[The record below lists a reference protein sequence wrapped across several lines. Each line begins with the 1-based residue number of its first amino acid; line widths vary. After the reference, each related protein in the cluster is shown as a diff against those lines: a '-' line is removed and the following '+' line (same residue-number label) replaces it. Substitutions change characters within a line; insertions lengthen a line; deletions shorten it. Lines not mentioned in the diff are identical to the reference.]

1 MPPKKQ
7 DKSSQSVKVSINLGD
22 KKPTRKPRGKRKPS
36 QKKLPAPLGISPRQQ
51 PFSQQPQYI
60 PLYVNQ
66 YPSYA
71 GAGSPSY
78 MNAGMPANPQIL
90 AGTSNIPSTAP
101 LLLTNASVTTPT
113 TAMTRMTS
121 NARFNVPS
129 SFYIPTE
136 KPNYP
141 RIDIKKRIEDIQ
153 RPKLTTQNIE
163 PSIGSSEFTKRKENI
178 MTFFDDATGLPIK
191 TEEQGMREGEDYIL
205 IGRDPQEAGN
215 QVEFFDV
222 EFIRPSRSPSVSSI
236 SLQSDFGIDPFY
248 ADDTDEGFFGS
259 SNSSS
264 SSSMPSLEQIDR
276 IPLAPPPPRLSA
288 PPSYYD
294 EMFYNQLG
302 NIPEGKV
309 EKEDLSNIFFP
320 YAY

>member
-78 MNAGMPANPQIL
+78 MNAGMPANPTL
-90 AGTSNIPSTAP
+90 LSSVAGTSTAP
-101 LLLTNASVTTPT
+101 LLLTNASATTPT
-113 TAMTRMTS
+113 TSMTRMTS

-153 RPKLTTQNIE
+153 RPKLTTQFAE
-163 PSIGSSEFTKRKENI
+163 PGIGSSEFQQRRQNLMSGLGIPDSERVNYI
-178 MTFFDDATGLPIK
+178 DPQTGFPVMS
-191 TEEQGMREGEDYIL
+191 EEQGRREGIDYIIL
-205 IGRDPQEAGN
+205 PPGGDPEDPRN
-215 QVEFFDV
+215 EI
-222 EFIRPSRSPSVSSI
+222 FIQNFT
-236 SLQSDFGIDPFY
+236 L
-248 ADDTDEGFFGS
+248 DDDADEGFFDTVDVDG
-259 SNSSS
+259 
-264 SSSMPSLEQIDR
+264 MPALEEINF
-276 IPLAPPPPRLSA
+276 A
-288 PPSYYD
+288 
-294 EMFYNQLG
+294 
-302 NIPEGKV
+302 
-309 EKEDLSNIFFP
+309 
-320 YAY
+320 

>member
-7 DKSSQSVKVSINLGD
+7 EKSSQSVKVSINLGD

-78 MNAGMPANPQIL
+78 MNAGIPANPQIL

-153 RPKLTTQNIE
+153 RPKLTIQNIE
-163 PSIGSSEFTKRKENI
+163 PSIGSSEFQQRRQNLMSGLGIPESERVNYV
-178 MTFFDDATGLPIK
+178 DPQTGLLVMP
-191 TEEQGMREGEDYIL
+191 EEQGRREGIDYIIL
-205 IGRDPQEAGN
+205 PPGGNPEDPDNEAQYSN
-215 QVEFFDV
+215 VTIEF
-222 EFIRPSRSPSVSSI
+222 P
-236 SLQSDFGIDPFY
+236 
-248 ADDTDEGFFGS
+248 DDADEGFFDTVDVDG
-259 SNSSS
+259 
-264 SSSMPSLEQIDR
+264 MPTLEEINF
-276 IPLAPPPPRLSA
+276 A
-288 PPSYYD
+288 
-294 EMFYNQLG
+294 
-302 NIPEGKV
+302 
-309 EKEDLSNIFFP
+309 
-320 YAY
+320 

>member
-7 DKSSQSVKVSINLGD
+7 EKSSQSVKVSINLGD

-36 QKKLPAPLGISPRQQ
+36 QKKLLGPLGISPRQQ

-78 MNAGMPANPQIL
+78 MNAGIPANPQIL
-90 AGTSNIPSTAP
+90 AGTSSIPSTAP
-101 LLLTNASVTTPT
+101 LLLTNGSATTPT

-153 RPKLTTQNIE
+153 RPKLTTQSRE
-163 PSIGSSEFTKRKENI
+163 PSIGSSEFQQRRQNLMSGLGIPDSERVNYI
-178 MTFFDDATGLPIK
+178 DPQTGFPVMS
-191 TEEQGMREGEDYIL
+191 EEQGRREGIDFILLPPGGDPEDPYN
-205 IGRDPQEAGN
+205 EVN
-215 QVEFFDV
+215 
-222 EFIRPSRSPSVSSI
+222 
-236 SLQSDFGIDPFY
+236 LQSFTL
-248 ADDTDEGFFGS
+248 ADDEDEGFFDT
-259 SNSSS
+259 
-264 SSSMPSLEQIDR
+264 IDVDGM
-276 IPLAPPPPRLSA
+276 PRLEEINFA
-288 PPSYYD
+288 
-294 EMFYNQLG
+294 
-302 NIPEGKV
+302 
-309 EKEDLSNIFFP
+309 
-320 YAY
+320 

>member
-7 DKSSQSVKVSINLGD
+7 EKSSQSVKVSINLGD

-36 QKKLPAPLGISPRQQ
+36 QKKLPGPLGISPRQQ

-101 LLLTNASVTTPT
+101 LLLTNGSATTPT

-153 RPKLTTQNIE
+153 RPKLTTQSRE
-163 PSIGSSEFTKRKENI
+163 PSIGSSEFQQRRQNLMSGLGILDSERVNYI
-178 MTFFDDATGLPIK
+178 DPQTGFPVMS
-191 TEEQGMREGEDYIL
+191 EEQGRREGIDFILLPPGGDPEDPYNEVNI
-205 IGRDPQEAGN
+205 
-215 QVEFFDV
+215 
-222 EFIRPSRSPSVSSI
+222 
-236 SLQSDFGIDPFY
+236 QSFTL
-248 ADDTDEGFFGS
+248 ADDEDEGFFDT
-259 SNSSS
+259 
-264 SSSMPSLEQIDR
+264 IDVDGM
-276 IPLAPPPPRLSA
+276 PRLEEINFA
-288 PPSYYD
+288 
-294 EMFYNQLG
+294 
-302 NIPEGKV
+302 
-309 EKEDLSNIFFP
+309 
-320 YAY
+320 

>member
-7 DKSSQSVKVSINLGD
+7 EKSSQSVKVSINLGD
-22 KKPTRKPRGKRKPS
+22 KKSTRKPRGKRKPS
-36 QKKLPAPLGISPRQQ
+36 QKKLPGPLGISPRQQ

-78 MNAGMPANPQIL
+78 MNAGIPANPQIL

-101 LLLTNASVTTPT
+101 LLLTNGSATTPT

-121 NARFNVPS
+121 NNRFNVPS

-153 RPKLTTQNIE
+153 RPKLITQSRE
-163 PSIGSSEFTKRKENI
+163 PSIGSSEFQQRRQNLMSGLGIPDSERVNYI
-178 MTFFDDATGLPIK
+178 DPQTGFPVMS
-191 TEEQGMREGEDYIL
+191 EEQGRREGIDFILLPPGGDPEDP
-205 IGRDPQEAGN
+205 DNEVN
-215 QVEFFDV
+215 
-222 EFIRPSRSPSVSSI
+222 
-236 SLQSDFGIDPFY
+236 LQSFTL
-248 ADDTDEGFFGS
+248 ADDEDEGFFDT
-259 SNSSS
+259 
-264 SSSMPSLEQIDR
+264 IDVDGM
-276 IPLAPPPPRLSA
+276 PRLEEINFA
-288 PPSYYD
+288 
-294 EMFYNQLG
+294 
-302 NIPEGKV
+302 
-309 EKEDLSNIFFP
+309 
-320 YAY
+320 

>member
-7 DKSSQSVKVSINLGD
+7 EKSSQSVKVSINLGD
-22 KKPTRKPRGKRKPS
+22 KKSTRKPRGKRKPS
-36 QKKLPAPLGISPRQQ
+36 QKKLPGPLGISPRQQ

-78 MNAGMPANPQIL
+78 MNAGIPANPQIL

-101 LLLTNASVTTPT
+101 LLLTNGSATTPT

-153 RPKLTTQNIE
+153 RPKLTIQNVE
-163 PSIGSSEFTKRKENI
+163 PSIGSSEFQQRRQNLMSGLGIPDSERVNYI
-178 MTFFDDATGLPIK
+178 DPQTGFPVMS
-191 TEEQGMREGEDYIL
+191 EEQGRREGIDFILLPPGGDPEDPRNEINF
-205 IGRDPQEAGN
+205 QN
-215 QVEFFDV
+215 FTMV
-222 EFIRPSRSPSVSSI
+222 
-236 SLQSDFGIDPFY
+236 
-248 ADDTDEGFFGS
+248 DDEDEGFFDT
-259 SNSSS
+259 
-264 SSSMPSLEQIDR
+264 IDVDGM
-276 IPLAPPPPRLSA
+276 PRLEEINFA
-288 PPSYYD
+288 
-294 EMFYNQLG
+294 
-302 NIPEGKV
+302 
-309 EKEDLSNIFFP
+309 
-320 YAY
+320 

>member
-7 DKSSQSVKVSINLGD
+7 EKSSQSVKVSINLGD

-36 QKKLPAPLGISPRQQ
+36 QKKLPGPLGISPSSTFGKSGAKIDFRQQ

-78 MNAGMPANPQIL
+78 MNAGIPANPQIL
-90 AGTSNIPSTAP
+90 AGTSNIPLTAP
-101 LLLTNASVTTPT
+101 LLLTNGSATTPT

-153 RPKLTTQNIE
+153 RPKLITQSRE
-163 PSIGSSEFTKRKENI
+163 PSIGSSEFQQRRQNLMSGLGIPDSERVNYI
-178 MTFFDDATGLPIK
+178 NPQTGFPVMS
-191 TEEQGMREGEDYIL
+191 EEQGRREGIDFILLPPGGDPEDPYN
-205 IGRDPQEAGN
+205 EVN
-215 QVEFFDV
+215 
-222 EFIRPSRSPSVSSI
+222 
-236 SLQSDFGIDPFY
+236 LQSFTL
-248 ADDTDEGFFGS
+248 ADNKDEGFF
-259 SNSSS
+259 NT
-264 SSSMPSLEQIDR
+264 IDVDGM
-276 IPLAPPPPRLSA
+276 PRLEEINFA
-288 PPSYYD
+288 
-294 EMFYNQLG
+294 
-302 NIPEGKV
+302 
-309 EKEDLSNIFFP
+309 
-320 YAY
+320 